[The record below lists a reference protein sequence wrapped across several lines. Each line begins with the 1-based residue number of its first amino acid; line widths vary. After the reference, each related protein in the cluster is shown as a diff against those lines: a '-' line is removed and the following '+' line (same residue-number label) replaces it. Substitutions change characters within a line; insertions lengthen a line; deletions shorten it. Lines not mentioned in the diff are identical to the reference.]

1 MKTMQDPTVTS
12 AQLPSAAE
20 VICRIAAEHNLTYQH
35 DGYADL
41 ARTIDGAF
49 GDGVEM
55 DPTEQLLVAIGRAR
69 IMDGK
74 AITLLHAQ
82 YLTERRASQAV

>member
-1 MKTMQDPTVTS
+1 MQDPTVTS

-20 VICRIAAEHNLTYQH
+20 AICRIAAEHNLTYQH
-35 DGYADL
+35 DGYAEL
-41 ARTIDGAF
+41 ADTIDGAF

-55 DPTEQLLVAIGRAR
+55 DATQRLVIAIRRAR

-74 AITLLHAQ
+74 ALTLLHAQ
-82 YLTERRASQAV
+82 YLTERRANPV